1 MKGYRRPSE
10 PRALVIARH
19 ADSTR
24 QSHAL
29 ALLVLMSAIGLWLSS
44 L

>member
-19 ADSTR
+19 ADCTR
-24 QSHAL
+24 HSHAF
-29 ALLVLMSAIGLWLSS
+29 ALIVLTSAIGLWLSS